1 MNEKPCSISD
11 SYELGTSC
19 TAGVLPLAKQWMGN
33 IFLATFLSRF
43 VLFNIFN
50 QDLVGH
56 SVKIIRNNQRLN
68 VVLTL
73 AIYKSQWEVLQLK
86 IRKTENTKTVS
97 HFSSKSF
104 LRLYV

>member
-1 MNEKPCSISD
+1 MDEE
-11 SYELGTSC
+11 YFLGNVFKSFC
-19 TAGVLPLAKQWMGN
+19 PFY
-33 IFLATFLSRF
+33 IFS
-43 VLFNIFN
+43 
-50 QDLVGH
+50 QDLVGY

-73 AIYKSQWEVLQLK
+73 AIYKSQREVLQLK